1 MKATD
6 LYRLMESP
14 ALLTEDTLQ
23 QLKQIVDEFPYFQIA
38 RMLYLKNLAV
48 LNDIRFG
55 AELKKM
61 AIYVPDRRKLFTLIE
76 GERFGLQLQSAKE
89 ENPTRED
96 AFSLID
102 AFLSNREEE
111 EPKTDASLLF
121 QPSVSS
127 DYIYWSLTKEN
138 GQVEEKEEEE
148 EVRLQHHD
156 LIDSFIKNEEQR
168 TPGSGLNLD
177 METTGAPVP
186 GNLAELEENQHKPL
200 DDSYF
205 TETLAHIYV
214 KQKRYEKALQIIKNL
229 NLKYP
234 EKNVYFADQIRFLEK
249 LIINTKNKT
258 KMYVF
263 ISILIL
269 IASIL
274 LILIVL
280 IQNSKGGGLASG
292 FSSSNQIMGV
302 RKTTDFLEK
311 ATWTLAGTVVVLSIV
326 ITAFIPRAQHANQS
340 EIKEQINNAV
350 TIDPNTVAPD
360 FGTAQQPATA
370 PVSSSEEEAPA
381 N

>member
-1 MKATD
+1 MQRLPTGKMKAAD

-61 AIYVPDRRKLFTLIE
+61 ATYVPDRRKLFTLIE

-156 LIDSFIKNEEQR
+156 LIDSFIKRR
-168 TPGSGLNLD
+168 TADSRQWSEPGYGDNRSACSRKIWRSWRR
-177 METTGAPVP
+177 T
-186 GNLAELEENQHKPL
+186 
-200 DDSYF
+200 S
-205 TETLAHIYV
+205 
-214 KQKRYEKALQIIKNL
+214 
-229 NLKYP
+229 
-234 EKNVYFADQIRFLEK
+234 
-249 LIINTKNKT
+249 INRWMTP
-258 KMYVF
+258 
-263 ISILIL
+263 IL
-269 IASIL
+269 
-274 LILIVL
+274 
-280 IQNSKGGGLASG
+280 
-292 FSSSNQIMGV
+292 
-302 RKTTDFLEK
+302 RK
-311 ATWTLAGTVVVLSIV
+311 
-326 ITAFIPRAQHANQS
+326 H
-340 EIKEQINNAV
+340 
-350 TIDPNTVAPD
+350 
-360 FGTAQQPATA
+360 
-370 PVSSSEEEAPA
+370 
-381 N
+381 

>member
-1 MKATD
+1 MKAAD
-6 LYRLMESP
+6 LYRLMENP
-14 ALLTEDTLQ
+14 ALLTEETLP

-76 GERFGLQLQSAKE
+76 GERFGLQLQPEKE
-89 ENPTRED
+89 ENPARED

-111 EPKTDASLLF
+111 EPKADASLLF

-138 GQVEEKEEEE
+138 GQAEEKEEE
-148 EVRLQHHD
+148 VRFQHHD

-168 TPGSGLNLD
+168 VPGSGLNLD
-177 METTGAPVP
+177 METTTGAAVP
-186 GNLAELEENQHKPL
+186 RNLVELEESQHKPL

-249 LIINTKNKT
+249 LIINTKK
-258 KMYVF
+258 
-263 ISILIL
+263 
-269 IASIL
+269 
-274 LILIVL
+274 
-280 IQNSKGGGLASG
+280 
-292 FSSSNQIMGV
+292 
-302 RKTTDFLEK
+302 
-311 ATWTLAGTVVVLSIV
+311 
-326 ITAFIPRAQHANQS
+326 
-340 EIKEQINNAV
+340 
-350 TIDPNTVAPD
+350 
-360 FGTAQQPATA
+360 
-370 PVSSSEEEAPA
+370 
-381 N
+381 

>member
-1 MKATD
+1 MKAAD

-138 GQVEEKEEEE
+138 GQVEE
-148 EVRLQHHD
+148 RRGRR
-156 LIDSFIKNEEQR
+156 S
-168 TPGSGLNLD
+168 P
-177 METTGAPVP
+177 
-186 GNLAELEENQHKPL
+186 
-200 DDSYF
+200 
-205 TETLAHIYV
+205 
-214 KQKRYEKALQIIKNL
+214 
-229 NLKYP
+229 
-234 EKNVYFADQIRFLEK
+234 FATSRSDRFFYK
-249 LIINTKNKT
+249 K
-258 KMYVF
+258 
-263 ISILIL
+263 
-269 IASIL
+269 
-274 LILIVL
+274 
-280 IQNSKGGGLASG
+280 
-292 FSSSNQIMGV
+292 
-302 RKTTDFLEK
+302 
-311 ATWTLAGTVVVLSIV
+311 
-326 ITAFIPRAQHANQS
+326 
-340 EIKEQINNAV
+340 
-350 TIDPNTVAPD
+350 
-360 FGTAQQPATA
+360 
-370 PVSSSEEEAPA
+370 
-381 N
+381 

>member
-1 MKATD
+1 MKAAD

-168 TPGSGLNLD
+168 TPDSGLNLD

-249 LIINTKNKT
+249 LIINTKK
-258 KMYVF
+258 
-263 ISILIL
+263 
-269 IASIL
+269 
-274 LILIVL
+274 
-280 IQNSKGGGLASG
+280 
-292 FSSSNQIMGV
+292 
-302 RKTTDFLEK
+302 
-311 ATWTLAGTVVVLSIV
+311 
-326 ITAFIPRAQHANQS
+326 
-340 EIKEQINNAV
+340 
-350 TIDPNTVAPD
+350 
-360 FGTAQQPATA
+360 
-370 PVSSSEEEAPA
+370 
-381 N
+381 